1 MSLID
6 SLGGGAVSNSESR
19 FIAPPGSLLSLG
31 DISAL
36 SFIGPG
42 ASIRYK
48 NKLWF
53 PSPPT

>member
-1 MSLID
+1 MD

>member
-1 MSLID
+1 MD

-19 FIAPPGSLLSLG
+19 FIAPSGSLLSLG

-36 SFIGPG
+36 SLIGPG
-42 ASIRYK
+42 SSIRYG